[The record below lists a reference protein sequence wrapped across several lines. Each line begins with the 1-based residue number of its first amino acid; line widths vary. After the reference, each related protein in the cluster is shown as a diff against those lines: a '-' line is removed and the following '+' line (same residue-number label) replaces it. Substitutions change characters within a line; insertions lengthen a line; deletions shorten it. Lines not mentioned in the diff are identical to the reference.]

1 MGPKHWLYHQSIFW
15 IQVTI
20 LLGIAELVSSC
31 QRSVTEKN
39 AKTFFGQLTPEKK
52 SEPRNVRSPET
63 SPPAKGVEFQSK
75 GVELPT
81 FFPPP
86 ATDHFQIPVRLAG
99 ENVTLEQLADR
110 LTLALNVAGYEGKC
124 SYYWLEDLH
133 GPGLAIVTHIEHIQ
147 PDGKPYLP
155 SLSLSI
161 LEVAS

>member
-1 MGPKHWLYHQSIFW
+1 
-15 IQVTI
+15 
-20 LLGIAELVSSC
+20 
-31 QRSVTEKN
+31 
-39 AKTFFGQLTPEKK
+39 
-52 SEPRNVRSPET
+52 
-63 SPPAKGVEFQSK
+63 
-75 GVELPT
+75 
-81 FFPPP
+81 
-86 ATDHFQIPVRLAG
+86 
-99 ENVTLEQLADR
+99 LEQLADR